1 MLICASANPGLGE
14 GMNWFLEHQFQPQT
28 KEDLSFYVLTPDES
42 HNEQE
47 TCCSKPLSMNEMLK

>member
-1 MLICASANPGLGE
+1 MLICASAIPGLRE

-28 KEDLSFYVLTPDES
+28 KEELIFYVLTPDES

-47 TCCSKPLSMNEMLK
+47 NFGSKPLYMNETLK